1 MRLIILGNAC
11 TMVQMCMPINSNAN
25 SFWIWST
32 IYGWWITF
40 MGSGW
45 FAGKNLSVGIVEPML
60 CFFFYLLNSK
70 YDFEFKLVIAKWGFS
85 DIILY
90 QSIFNMSVEWK
101 INEKSPKLYQLFHLI
116 FECDVIVVNQTP
128 ISLVNPLILK
138 VFWLDVPCTRRV
150 IHHHGKHSGT
160 NSFKQFCNPARRTWK
175 LQC

>member
-45 FAGKNLSVGIVEPML
+45 FAGTNLSVGIVEPML

-70 YDFEFKLVIAKWGFS
+70 YDFEFKSKKHMGMILTCHTWSHKMLDPRISTAKSFSTHQTLVAQRSRINHQYYLWPYELSHIYRVEVLLSWIPPHMMSANQLCIQTVL
-85 DIILY
+85 DLY
-90 QSIFNMSVEWK
+90 
-101 INEKSPKLYQLFHLI
+101 PA
-116 FECDVIVVNQTP
+116 NQM
-128 ISLVNPLILK
+128 
-138 VFWLDVPCTRRV
+138 
-150 IHHHGKHSGT
+150 
-160 NSFKQFCNPARRTWK
+160 AA
-175 LQC
+175 